1 MLLGIPGDNTYA
13 NYQEA
18 TRSFWRQSVL
28 PLVDRTAK
36 ALSGWLAPAW
46 GEGLVLKADLDQVEA
61 LSPEREALW
70 ARLEAA
76 SFLTV
81 DEKRAAVG
89 YGPLQAEGGD
99 GVVPEIGARV
109 ALKYSPEQP
118 RVPAGNADGGQWTSG
133 DYLGGDGVGGFAASL
148 VRSASRRA
156 SSAVTSGRGT
166 TIGASGPLRANSF
179 SA

>member
-1 MLLGIPGDNTYA
+1 M
-13 NYQEA
+13 
-18 TRSFWRQSVL
+18 
-28 PLVDRTAK
+28 
-36 ALSGWLAPAW
+36 
-46 GEGLVLKADLDQVEA
+46 
-61 LSPEREALW
+61 
-70 ARLEAA
+70 
-76 SFLTV
+76 

-89 YGPLQAEGGD
+89 YGPMAAEGGD

-109 ALKYSPEQP
+109 ALKYSPDQP
-118 RVPAGNADGGQWTSG
+118 RVPACSSDGGQRTSG

-166 TIGASGPLRANSF
+166 TIGASGPLRAKSF